1 MLKAEIGV
9 FLEVVALQV
18 NGVYTCKDLVCKGL
32 EGIYILGLSRYLLLI
47 SIFPQ
52 HGYLKHLGVSQV

>member
-9 FLEVVALQV
+9 FLEVVAFEV
-18 NGVYTCKDLVCKGL
+18 NIVYACKDLVRKGL
-32 EGIYILGLSRYLLLI
+32 EGIFILGLSRYLLLI